1 MALTRQNV
9 APARKTHTDENL
21 SAKGAYVLSPAKG
34 KERGVLIATGSEVE
48 IALKAQAMLAG
59 DGVAVR
65 VVSMPSME
73 LFGQQDAAYQAETLG
88 KGLPRVA
95 VEAGVRF
102 GWDRWIGHDG
112 GFVGMEG
119 FGASAPYQQL
129 YKHFGITAEAVA
141 EAMKA
146 RL

>member
-1 MALTRQNV
+1 
-9 APARKTHTDENL
+9 
-21 SAKGAYVLSPAKG
+21 
-34 KERGVLIATGSEVE
+34 
-48 IALKAQAMLAG
+48 
-59 DGVAVR
+59 
-65 VVSMPSME
+65 
-73 LFGQQDAAYQAETLG
+73 
-88 KGLPRVA
+88 LPRVA

-102 GWDRWIGHDG
+102 GWDRWIGAEG
-112 GFVGMEG
+112 GFVGMAG